1 MKTCLLA
8 IALLVM
14 PVHAVA
20 AEGKFERTLKVTGA
34 VDLDV
39 RTGAGSTN
47 VRSGET
53 GSVRING
60 VIRSRDG
67 DDRVCQLESNPP
79 IEQDGNS
86 IRIGHITDREL
97 ERNISIS
104 YEVVV
109 PVETRLR
116 SQTGSGSQTIE
127 GIRGPVDA
135 STGSG
140 GLTINNIG
148 DDVKVSTGS
157 GSIRVDGVKG
167 RVRASTGSGG
177 IRGTALAGPVVASTG
192 SGGVRLEQTAPGGA
206 EVKTGSGAI
215 ELSGVKGPL
224 RAHSG
229 SGSIR
234 AEGEP
239 SAEWNLEVAS
249 GGVHLKL
256 PSQAAFDFRAR
267 TASGHISIDHPL
279 SVQGLI
285 GKKEVQGKVRGGGPL
300 VSVRTAS
307 GNIEVQ

>member
-1 MKTCLLA
+1 MKTCLFVA
-8 IALLVM
+8 ALLAM
-14 PVHAVA
+14 PIHAVV

-39 RTGAGSTN
+39 RTGAGSIS
-47 VRSGET
+47 VRPGDT
-53 GSVRING
+53 ASVRING
-60 VIRSRDG
+60 TIKSQDG
-67 DDRVCQLESNPP
+67 EDRVRRLESNPP
-79 IEQDGNS
+79 IEQTGNS
-86 IRIGHITDREL
+86 IRIGHITDHEL
-97 ERNISIS
+97 ERNIAIS

-116 SQTGSGSQTIE
+116 SQSGSGSLTIE

-148 DDVKVSTGS
+148 DEVKASTGS

-167 RVRASTGSGG
+167 KVRASTGSGG
-177 IRGTALAGPVVASTG
+177 IRGTGIAGPVVASTG
-192 SGGVRLEQTAPGGA
+192 SGGVRLEQTASGGA
-206 EVKTGSGAI
+206 EVKTGSGSI

-234 AEGEP
+234 AEGDP
-239 SAEWNLEVAS
+239 SGEWNLEVAS

-307 GNIEVQ
+307 GNIDVQ

>member
-8 IALLVM
+8 VALLVM
-14 PVHAVA
+14 PVRAAA
-20 AEGKFERTLKVTGA
+20 AEGKFERTLKVSGA

-39 RTGAGSTN
+39 RTGTGSIS
-47 VRSGET
+47 VRPGDAS
-53 GSVRING
+53 SVRING
-60 VIRSRDG
+60 TIKSRDG
-67 DDRVCQLESNPP
+67 DDKVRRLESNPP
-79 IEQDGNS
+79 IEQNGNS
-86 IRIGHITDREL
+86 IRVGHIDDREL
-97 ERNISIS
+97 ERNVSIS
-104 YEVVV
+104 YEVLV

-140 GLTINNIG
+140 GLTITSIG
-148 DDVKVSTGS
+148 DEVKASTGS

-167 RVRASTGSGG
+167 KVRASTGSGG
-177 IRGTALAGPVVASTG
+177 IRGTGIAGAVVASTG
-192 SGGVRLEQTAPGGA
+192 SGSVRLEQPAPGGA
-206 EVKTGSGAI
+206 EVKTGSGPI

-239 SAEWNLEVAS
+239 SGEWNLDVAS

-307 GNIEVQ
+307 GNIDVQ